1 MNSHGD
7 EVLVEKLHHPSEHS
21 RSHRCGGRIGQNVTG
36 LRRGARDALLGK
48 GGLSPFSL
56 GWLGKRGQSPFSQQP
71 LDNDRI
77 EPAAV
82 ELSVLLVNPDL
93 SKAARPAERAA
104 GGVRRED
111 PRDELPKPALA
122 GTLDERL

>member
-1 MNSHGD
+1 MKCSLRNCTTRPSTAVHIGAAEESGKTSRDCDVAPGMPCWEKGD
-7 EVLVEKLHHPSEHS
+7 CPLFPSV
-21 RSHRCGGRIGQNVTG
+21 G
-36 LRRGARDALLGK
+36 
-48 GGLSPFSL
+48 
-56 GWLGKRGQSPFSQQP
+56 LGKRGQSPFSQQP